1 MPIDFSDST
10 VTAYSSVYILILADM
25 IDFCH

>member
-10 VTAYSSVYILILADM
+10 VTAYSSVCILILADM